1 MFKFNK
7 IILSVILAATLAQAE
22 SKEAKDIEVYAKE
35 VQQNNGDAIINDGVV
50 VEYDGSIFRADRAK
64 YQPDKNYL
72 ILNDNVILIDKSGK
86 RIRAEEL
93 TLNLD
98 NNHIVFKD
106 FFTLG
111 KDNIWIS
118 STNGKKEEN
127 IITTKNAMFSS
138 CQVDNPDW
146 MLGFNKAIYDTKSE
160 EIRFYDAKVYV
171 KKVPVFYFPYLYIPL
186 SKERRSGFLYP
197 QFSILENEGYL
208 YRQPYFLNISKSQD
222 LEIAPQIMTERGYG
236 VVGTYRFY
244 HAKDAFGTIRA
255 GYFKDKASYAKKED
269 LLNDYH
275 YGAEVNYLNKSLI
288 DQLSKNGYENQLYL
302 NSAYFNDGD
311 YFNLQSQ
318 RSLLSHHKL
327 GSYYDSRLNYY
338 IKSDSVYSGVNFHYY
353 KSTTSSNNDSTL
365 QILPQLQFHL
375 PFNKLISDNIY
386 YSFDAVISNITRKEG
401 TKALEATLKA
411 PLFAHFSLLNNYLNL
426 NITEELQLNAYKFIN
441 TSSEENKYARISA
454 NHKVELS
461 TDLTNVYNG
470 GVHSLMLSAI
480 YTKSNTINEK
490 WMEYESIAS
499 DLKQDFVD
507 DLAYESKIALRLHQ
521 KWKPI
526 KGELT
531 VDHILE
537 ANYYTNSKEFKNIDN
552 SIYLKYDKWSLNSFV
567 GYSLEKHKISKI
579 SSSLGYGNGKIGFNL
594 GYLWNKDFNSLE
606 TLSKQLTLR
615 SYYKYSD
622 RLSFNAAADYDLV
635 SKNLSKWG
643 ISTDINRKCWA
654 VNFSFGQDIRP
665 VVKASGNSSI
675 KNNYF
680 AFTFTILPFGI
691 SYGR

>member
-7 IILSVILAATLAQAE
+7 IILSVILATTLAQAE

-35 VQQNNGDAIINDGVV
+35 VQQSNGDVLINNGVV
-50 VEYDGSIFRADRAK
+50 VEYEGSIFQADKAK
-64 YQPDKNYL
+64 YKPDENNL

-111 KDNIWIS
+111 KDNIWLS

-138 CQVDNPDW
+138 CDVENPDW
-146 MLGFNKAIYDTKSE
+146 MLGFNKAVYDTKTE

-197 QFSILENEGYL
+197 QFSILSNEGYM

-222 LEIAPQIMTERGYG
+222 LEIAPQIMTKRGYG
-236 VVGTYRFY
+236 VVATYRFY

-255 GYFKDKASYAKKED
+255 GYFKDKASYAEKED
-269 LLNDYH
+269 LLHDYH
-275 YGAEVNYLNKSLI
+275 YGVEANYINNSLV
-288 DQLSKNGYENQLYL
+288 DQLSKNGYENKLYL
-302 NSAYFNDGD
+302 NSVYFNDGD
-311 YFNLQSQ
+311 YFNLQSGP
-318 RSLLSHHKL
+318 LSHHTV

-338 IKSDSVYSGVNFHYY
+338 VKSDSLYSGVNFHYY
-353 KSTTSSNNDSTL
+353 KSTTTSNNDNTL

-375 PFNKLISDNIY
+375 PFSNLISDNIY
-386 YSFDAVISNITRKEG
+386 YSFDAVISNITRKKG
-401 TKALEATLKA
+401 TKAVTAAIKA
-411 PLFAHFSLLNNYLNL
+411 PLYAHFSLLNNYLNL

-441 TSSEENKYARISA
+441 TTSKEKKYARVSA
-454 NHKVELS
+454 NHKIELS
-461 TDLTNVYNG
+461 TDLTNVYES
-470 GVHSLMLSAI
+470 GVHSLRLSAI
-480 YTKSNTINEK
+480 YTKSNNISEK
-490 WMEYESIAS
+490 WMEYSDIPV

-507 DLAYESKIALRLHQ
+507 DLAYESKVALRMHQ

-526 KGELT
+526 KGKLT
-531 VDHILE
+531 IEHILE
-537 ANYYTNSKEFKNIDN
+537 ANYYTKDKEFKNLDN
-552 SIYLKYDKWSLNSFV
+552 SLSLKYDKWSFNTFV
-567 GYSLEKHKISKI
+567 GYSLNKHKISRI
-579 SSSLGYGNGKIGFNL
+579 YSTLGYGNGKVGFNI
-594 GYLWNKDFNSLE
+594 GYLWNKDYDSLA

-622 RLSFNAAADYDLV
+622 RLAFSAGANYDLV
-635 SKNLSKWG
+635 SKNLSKWN
-643 ISTDINRKCWA
+643 ISTDLNRKCWA
-654 VNFSFGQDIRP
+654 VNFSFGQDIRS

-680 AFTFTILPFGI
+680 SFTFTILPFGI